1 MREGLS
7 LRPPAVPTNA
17 RNASPQTPTSTLTPN
32 FGVAMKSQYVS
43 HSEDLPPFTNSTRSS
58 LSANAHAHAHAGA
71 AKEGTGTTTSS
82 SKPPASS
89 SSLSNSILPR
99 MSDPSPLFSS
109 STPYS
114 ESPQPMDTSRAAP
127 PTGPQAVMAK
137 DGSGDTASP
146 YGTRS
151 RNRNGASR
159 PNYAE
164 DKDLDADYDNYRDG
178 ALAKAVTRQAS
189 ITNLPSA
196 ATQQPPAPPR
206 SGSGSARKPLVS
218 SSTDDS
224 KQPSGSH
231 HQNSTTK
238 DQSAPHAPPP
248 AASSSVATV
257 TIVNAPSKSKKRK
270 ADHAPSSS
278 GSQTPLSTG
287 VQRRHGGVA
296 SNGNGASHAHGQ
308 NAGSGGGSGKRAGG
322 GYGESNLLTFEASGA
337 LLKNGKMVADDGT
350 VLEVN
355 GEYCPFSFF
364 FCGGRASADLCADH
378 VYLICEPPGEPYYLG
393 RIMEFLHSASDDSKP
408 IEALRIN
415 WYYRPKD
422 IGKKVQDT
430 RLVFATMHSDIS
442 PLTSLR
448 GKCQIRHKAEIPDM
462 AAYKRAPDNFWYERL
477 YDRYIQK
484 NYEVIPT
491 AQIINVP
498 EHVKRVLDE
507 RWKFILVEQG
517 RGKELTSAVKTCKR
531 CVGYCARYVFSPLLL
546 ISFARTVR
554 AAAQDGLGAWTGGTR
569 VLTHG
574 PATIRSIVPCANR
587 RTT

>member
-17 RNASPQTPTSTLTPN
+17 RNASPLTPTSTLTPN
-32 FGVAMKSQYVS
+32 FGVAMKSQHVS

-58 LSANAHAHAHAGA
+58 LSANAHAHAGA

-109 STPYS
+109 SAPHS

-127 PTGPQAVMAK
+127 PTGPQAAMAK
-137 DGSGDTASP
+137 DDTASP

-218 SSTDDS
+218 STDES
-224 KQPSGSH
+224 KQPGGSH

-238 DQSAPHAPPP
+238 DQSTPNAPPP

-270 ADHAPSSS
+270 ADHVPSSS
-278 GSQTPLSTG
+278 GSQTPLATG
-287 VQRRHGGVA
+287 VQRRHGGAA
-296 SNGNGASHAHGQ
+296 SNGNGTSHAHGQ

-337 LLKNGKMVADDGT
+337 LLKSGKMVADDGT

-355 GEYCPFSFF
+355 GEYSPFLFF

-393 RIMEFLHSASDDSKP
+393 RIMEFLHSAGDDSKP

-531 CVGYCARYVFSPLLL
+531 CVGYCARYVFSP
-546 ISFARTVR
+546 S
-554 AAAQDGLGAWTGGTR
+554 
-569 VLTHG
+569 
-574 PATIRSIVPCANR
+574 SS
-587 RTT
+587 